1 MTLLFNLHPIL
12 DLTDEQFLELCQ
24 NNRDLRLERTSKG
37 ELMITPPADWISG
50 SRTARLTQRLMN
62 WSDTDGTGV
71 VFAPSTGFKFPN
83 GSTRSPNA
91 AWVLRSR
98 IEALN
103 LTSDRFL
110 PLAPDFVV
118 ELRSATDD
126 LALLRTK
133 MIEYL
138 KYGVRL
144 GWLINFADKEVE
156 IFRKGQSSIERLKEP
171 VRLSGEDVLTGFVL
185 HLSGF
190 L

>member
-1 MTLLFNLHPIL
+1 MTLLFNLHPVL
-12 DLTDEQFLELCQ
+12 DLTDEQFFKLCQ
-24 NNRDLRLERTSKG
+24 NNRDLRLERTAKG
-37 ELMITPPADWISG
+37 ELMIIPPTDWTSG
-50 SRTARLTQRLMN
+50 SCNARLTQRLMN

-83 GSTRSPNA
+83 GPTRSPNA

-103 LTSDRFL
+103 PASDRFL
-110 PLAPDFVV
+110 PLVPDFVV

-126 LALLRTK
+126 LDMLRTK

-144 GWLINFADKEVE
+144 GWLINFADKQVE
-156 IFRKGQSSIERLKEP
+156 IVRQGQSSIERLKDP
-171 VRLSGEDVLTGFVL
+171 VRLSGEDVLIGFIF

-190 L
+190 F

>member
-1 MTLLFNLHPIL
+1 MNLLFNLHPVL
-12 DLTDEQFLELCQ
+12 DLTDEQFLKLCQ
-24 NNRDLRLERTSKG
+24 NNRDLRLERTAQG
-37 ELMITPPADWISG
+37 ELMIMPPTDWTRG
-50 SRTARLTQRLMN
+50 NRNARLTQRLMN

-83 GSTRSPNA
+83 GPTRSPDA

-103 LTSDRFL
+103 LNSDQLL
-110 PLAPDFVV
+110 PLAPDFAV
-118 ELRSATDD
+118 ELRSATDELD
-126 LALLRTK
+126 MLRAK

-144 GWLINFADKEVE
+144 GWLLNFEDKQVE
-156 IFRKGQSSIERLKEP
+156 IFRKGQSSIERLKDP
-171 VRLSGEDVLTGFVL
+171 VRLSGENVLTGFVL